1 MPRDLMTEC
10 ERRTLYKINGER
22 QWRWKV
28 VRVAEIIDVVLP
40 VDVRCANCSGAV
52 RLHKQKVETGP
63 PDHVEHRVRQDSEG
77 CRAGHYFQGTHRM
90 SSVPV
95 G

>member
-10 ERRTLYKINGER
+10 ERRTLYKIKGER
-22 QWRWKV
+22 QWRWKAV
-28 VRVAEIIDVVLP
+28 HVADIIDIVP
-40 VDVRCANCSGAV
+40 AVDVRCADCSGAV

-63 PDHVEHRVRQDSEG
+63 QDHAEHRVRQDSEG
-77 CRAGHYFQGTHRM
+77 CRSGHNFRGTHRM

-95 G
+95 V